1 MLTSYTEL
9 AARIDG
15 NPLDGAAYRELAQ
28 QLQLDQD
35 TQHAALALQLA
46 GRAFMI
52 SGHLPMAVVAA
63 KELSALDRMASERL
77 IDDLA
82 ESFGK
87 ASRYVEAV
95 VPPGPPPMPAGTP
108 LAAPPSPHG
117 KDRAVAALQGAFSR
131 LHRPYPLFHSLS
143 KEHFRRLVSFLQI
156 LDCPAGTRL
165 IELNSHGE
173 TCYII
178 ANGHV
183 RISRPASS
191 ESPVEVPLNLLG
203 PGAFFGE
210 MALLTNTPRSARA
223 TCEVDC
229 ILLELTRQ
237 GLEELAAAEPSF
249 KAVLAEHIRERLL
262 HNLALTSPLLA
273 GLGMSARE
281 ALLRRFTPRTFEAG
295 QVIIEEGGANDTLF
309 VLASGQLSVEKATE
323 RQASFQVALL
333 HPGDVVGEISVLT
346 SRPAT
351 ATVRA
356 ATSAVTLTVRRADF
370 EAIAQEFPAVLAHLQ
385 QVATVREADLLQV
398 IARHNETK
406 HYML

>member
-52 SGHLPMAVVAA
+52 SGQLPMAVVAA

-95 VPPGPPPMPAGTP
+95 IPPAPPPMPAGTP

-117 KDRAVAALQGAFSR
+117 KDRAVAALQGAFAR
-131 LHRPYPLFHSLS
+131 LHRPYPLFHALGT
-143 KEHFRRLVSFLQI
+143 EHFRRLVSFLQI

-165 IELNSHGE
+165 IELNSHGD

-203 PGAFFGE
+203 PG
-210 MALLTNTPRSARA
+210 ARA

-249 KAVLAEHIRERLL
+249 KAVLADHTRERLL

-273 GLGMSARE
+273 GLGMSARG
-281 ALLRRFTPRTFEAG
+281 ALLRRFTPRTFDAG
-295 QVIIEEGGANDTLF
+295 QVVIEEGGANDTLF

-323 RQASFQVALL
+323 RQGSFQVALL
-333 HPGDVVGEISVLT
+333 QPGDVVGEISVLT

-356 ATSAVTLTVRRADF
+356 ATTAVTLTVRRADF

-385 QVATVREADLLQV
+385 QVATVREQDLQQV
-398 IARHNETK
+398 IARHSETK
-406 HYML
+406 HYLL

>member
-15 NPLDGAAYRELAQ
+15 NPLDGAAYRSIAQ

-63 KELSALDRMASERL
+63 KELSALDRTASERL

-95 VPPGPPPMPAGTP
+95 VPPTPPSMPSSAA
-108 LAAPPSPHG
+108 AAPPSPHG
-117 KDRAVAALQGAFSR
+117 KDRAVAALQGAFAR
-131 LHRPYPLFHSLS
+131 LHRPYPLFHSLGN
-143 KEHFRRLVSFLQI
+143 EHFRRLVSFLQI
-156 LDCPAGTRL
+156 LECPQGTRL
-165 IELNSHGE
+165 IELNSQGE

-178 ANGHV
+178 ASGHV

-191 ESPVEVPLNLLG
+191 DSPVEVPLNLLG

-210 MALLTNTPRSARA
+210 MAILTNTPRSARA

-237 GLEELAAAEPSF
+237 GIEELATAEPTF
-249 KAVLAEHIRERLL
+249 KAVLADHTRERLL
-262 HNLALTSPLLA
+262 HNLALTSPILA
-273 GLGMSARE
+273 GLGMPARE
-281 ALLRRFTPRTFEAG
+281 ALLRRFTPRSFEAG
-295 QVIIEEGGANDTLF
+295 GILIGEGGANDTLF

-323 RQASFQVALL
+323 RQPFFQVAVLN
-333 HPGDVVGEISVLT
+333 PGDVVGEISVLT

-356 ATSAVTLTVRRADF
+356 TTPAVTLTVRRSDF

-385 QVATVREADLLQV
+385 QLAAAREQDLQQV
-398 IARHNETK
+398 LARQNETK